1 VQIST
6 AYGGQ
11 KEGHATLPHIKAA
24 LRRAQNEA

>member
-1 VQIST
+1 MQVST

-11 KEGHATLPHIKAA
+11 KEGHATLPHNKAA